1 MKNKCKIEK
10 VGDSHFAVTYQSVT
24 STELEEL
31 PEVKAYIDS
40 QFPDQKVTFEERSM
54 EEPSDKGKYW
64 HIKPNTPKGNGRR
77 S

>member
-1 MKNKCKIEK
+1 MP
-10 VGDSHFAVTYQSVT
+10 
-24 STELEEL
+24 TELEEL
-31 PEVKAYIDS
+31 PEMIAYIDS